1 MSIKLPPFASAVGI
15 TLLILVFLAVI
26 LFVPSFSLA
35 NGGDQRVVE
44 NKYLINLSRAPFT
57 PRVGVK
63 TSFLA
68 SFVDIQKN
76 KLISEDL
83 IVRMRISKL
92 GDAPKGKFVF
102 EQDNIAV
109 KGGVLDFP
117 FTFSESVLHEIF
129 FDFAFASNPEKVYNA
144 PDFLIDVQPV
154 LNTERS
160 NKRFIIGSLLG
171 IIIAFVIGIFVG
183 RKIKTVP

>member
-1 MSIKLPPFASAVGI
+1 MFRKTTIIL
-15 TLLILVFLAVI
+15 LLIFVFLFATDAV
-26 LFVPSFSLA
+26 FA

-83 IVRMRISKL
+83 TVRIRISKL
-92 GDAPKGKFVF
+92 GDAPKGKFIY

-117 FTFSESVLHEIF
+117 YTFSEAVLHEIF
-129 FDFAFASNPEKVYNA
+129 FDFAFASSPKKVYNA
-144 PDFLIDVQPV
+144 PDFLIDVQQPKANEQSSKP
-154 LNTERS
+154 L
-160 NKRFIIGSLLG
+160 IIGLLF
-171 IIIAFVIGIFVG
+171 IAIIAFLAGLLVG
-183 RKIKTVP
+183 KKIKSA

>member
-1 MSIKLPPFASAVGI
+1 
-15 TLLILVFLAVI
+15 
-26 LFVPSFSLA
+26 VPLFSLA

-57 PRVGVK
+57 PKVGVK

-76 KLISEDL
+76 KLINEDL
-83 IVRMRISKL
+83 VVSIRISKL
-92 GDAPKGKFVF
+92 GDAPKGKFIF

-109 KGGVLDFP
+109 KGGVLEFSY
-117 FTFSESVLHEIF
+117 TFNEAVLHEIF

-144 PDFLIDVQPV
+144 PDFLIDVQPTQV
-154 LNTERS
+154 AGKS
-160 NKRFIIGSLLG
+160 NKFVWIAAGIG
-171 IIIAFVIGIFVG
+171 IIIAFLIGLFAG
-183 RKIKTVP
+183 RKIKTVS